1 MTLGNGDDGEA
12 IAFNPDDGLL
22 YHASGISDGDR
33 FWESINV
40 NTKTIV
46 SSVQFTSTG
55 DHGDIDDETVAM
67 TYNPSTGL
75 FLVVDRDEELFDV
88 TLGGVGTVLGN
99 EDLPSDE
106 TKGLAFVGATLLQA
120 TVTTRAVHD

>member
-1 MTLGNGDDGEA
+1 
-12 IAFNPDDGLL
+12 
-22 YHASGISDGDR
+22 
-33 FWESINV
+33 
-40 NTKTIV
+40 
-46 SSVQFTSTG
+46 FTSTG